1 VSESRYLLSFTALLA
16 GALVVCAPM
25 VLFRT
30 AAEHDTS
37 WLDAEPQIAPYAVA
51 GKGWE
56 ATVTTEPDLRA
67 AIAQLPAVSLA
78 QVDTDVADLPEARP
92 VLAVLSAEDTTNAD
106 EPSPEPLKVAQIEEV
121 IIDESSGASVTYSAE
136 PAPRS
141 IAQAPSS
148 EPVAGE
154 AQVAELDETHATSN
168 TQPEAQEQMPE
179 PVRVAELDETQQA
192 PEPVPDDIN
201 VSEEPSGVD
210 GSTSSVTLAPETT
223 PDIAPPLPS
232 RRPASPI
239 KTAEI
244 VVAQEGQETSARMP
258 AQRTE
263 GRNDEVPPH
272 RWRPMA
278 LAPADAD
285 TPAPPKLSAPAPK
298 SAQPSMSASA
308 HRSKVWSAL
317 ARAKPRTGE
326 RGSATVTFNIGAN
339 GALRGARIARSSG
352 NAKIDQAALATVR
365 KAGPFPAPPGLKSGA
380 ASYSIRMDFR

>member
-56 ATVTTEPDLRA
+56 AVVTAEPVARDEMADLP
-67 AIAQLPAVSLA
+67 PAVPLA
-78 QVDTDVADLPEARP
+78 QVDTDVAYLPEVRP
-92 VLAVLSAEDTTNAD
+92 VLAVLSAEETTNAGV
-106 EPSPEPLKVAQIEEV
+106 PSPEPVKVAQLEEEM
-121 IIDESSGASVTYSAE
+121 IDESSGASVTYASE
-136 PAPRS
+136 PEP
-141 IAQAPSS
+141 QHMVEEPMS
-148 EPVAGE
+148 EPV
-154 AQVAELDETHATSN
+154 QVAELDEASPAPAPRHEA
-168 TQPEAQEQMPE
+168 QAPAPEAVQ
-179 PVRVAELDETQQA
+179 
-192 PEPVPDDIN
+192 
-201 VSEEPSGVD
+201 VSEPDAPMSGDDSASSATPAAEPS
-210 GSTSSVTLAPETT
+210 

-232 RRPASPI
+232 RRPAPI
-239 KTAEI
+239 RTAEI
-244 VVAQEGQETSARMP
+244 VVTQEKAAPRQS
-258 AQRTE
+258 
-263 GRNDEVPPH
+263 GRVERSNDEVPPQ

-278 LAPADAD
+278 LAPADTPA
-285 TPAPPKLSAPAPK
+285 PAPPKLSAPAPK
-298 SAQPSMSASA
+298 SAQPMMTSAA

-380 ASYSIRMDFR
+380 ASYSIRIDFR